1 MDHVVCRKRGNRSRW
16 DGVVYIVFFL
26 AFPGAIRRAET
37 VSVLLYRRKHS
48 HTLSHTH
55 SHIHTIADTHTY
67 THQTLLT
74 HSLLSLIVAFVVVV
88 FVRLLGQQ
96 RIRDLYTYFFS
107 TPTYATHPSF
117 VD

>member
-1 MDHVVCRKRGNRSRW
+1 MNHVVCRKRGNRSRW

-48 HTLSHTH
+48 HTLSHTY
-55 SHIHTIADTHTY
+55 TQLQTHTH
-67 THQTLLT
+67 THTNTLLT
-74 HSLLSLIVAFVVVV
+74 HSLLSLIVAFVVVVV